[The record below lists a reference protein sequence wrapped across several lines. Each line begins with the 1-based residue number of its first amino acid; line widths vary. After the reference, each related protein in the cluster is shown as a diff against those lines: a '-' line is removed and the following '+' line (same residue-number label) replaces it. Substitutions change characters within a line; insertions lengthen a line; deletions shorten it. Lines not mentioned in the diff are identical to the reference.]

1 MTDTS
6 APEPLTSAAGQR
18 EWRRAVRNSVDP
30 LVGGVAS
37 GLALHLGLP
46 VFWVRVGF
54 FVASALSGLGIVL
67 YAALWMFLP
76 SDAAFE
82 QSTPGLESAS
92 RTGKRPAGQRRF
104 TDLGT
109 AIALGALGLGL
120 VLTVEAVFGRG
131 AILVP
136 VLLACAG
143 LALLWRQADEAQRE
157 RWFDP
162 SGRTDVFRT
171 VFGTGSVASF
181 SRVAAGVVLVV
192 AAGIVFTVGRGDFTL
207 AREVWLAG
215 ILGVA
220 GVAVAVGPWVVRLAS
235 DLGAERAERIRTQER
250 ADMAA
255 HLHDSVLQT
264 LALIQRNAHDPT
276 AVAKLARSQERELR
290 AWLYTGE
297 EAGAE
302 TLAGAMRDLAARVE
316 DEHGVVVDVVT
327 VGDHAATEQV
337 RPLVQA
343 AREAVVNAAKH
354 AGTGRVDVY
363 AECADDAVEVFVRDR
378 GVGFD
383 MDAVPEDRLGV
394 RGSIVDRMER
404 HGGRAEVR
412 SVPGEGTEVRL
423 WMLVDSDHDTGAG
436 QE

>member
-1 MTDTS
+1 MTAPS
-6 APEPLTSAAGQR
+6 ASDPQTRAAEAPQ
-18 EWRRAVRNSVDP
+18 WRRAHRNSVDP

-37 GLALHLGLP
+37 GLAVHLGLP

-92 RTGKRPAGQRRF
+92 RTGKRPGRQRRF

-109 AIALGALGLGL
+109 AVTLGVLGLGL
-120 VLTVEAVFGRG
+120 VLTVEALFGRG
-131 AILVP
+131 AVLVP
-136 VLLACAG
+136 VLLACTG

-162 SGRTDVFRT
+162 AGPGDVFRT
-171 VFGTGSVASF
+171 VFGSGTAMSF
-181 SRVAAGVVLVV
+181 ARVVAGVVLVA
-192 AAGIVFTVGRGDFTL
+192 AAGLVFTVRQGDVSL
-207 AREVWLAG
+207 AREVWVAAL
-215 ILGVA
+215 LGVA
-220 GVAVAVGPWVVRLAS
+220 GLGLAVGPWVFRLAS
-235 DLGAERAERIRTQER
+235 DLGAERAERVRTQER

-264 LALIQRNAHDPT
+264 LALIQRNAHDS
-276 AVAKLARSQERELR
+276 ALVARLARGQERELR

-297 EAGAE
+297 QADAA
-302 TLAGAMRDLAARVE
+302 TLAGAMRDVAARVE

-327 VGDHAATEQV
+327 VGDCSDMEQL

-363 AECADDAVEVFVRDR
+363 AECSDTEVEVFVRDR
-378 GVGFD
+378 GVGFVPD
-383 MDAVPEDRLGV
+383 EVPEDRLGV

-404 HGGRAEVR
+404 HGGRAVVR
-412 SVPGEGTEVRL
+412 SAPGEGTEVRL
-423 WMLVDSDHDTGAG
+423 WMPVGTDTD
-436 QE
+436 Q